1 MNGGAARQSVTENLC
16 CHLSRGLDSDVLE
29 ESPLNDE
36 EVVSRVLAGDSAL
49 FEILMRRYNQ
59 RVYRAVRAVLRTDDD
74 AEDVMQQAYLNAYRS
89 LHQFEG
95 RAQFS
100 TWLTRI
106 AVNEA
111 IARRKRDSDFMTGED
126 DVMTGIADDNAPD
139 PEQQTITAEL
149 RSLLEREVSSLP
161 DTFRTVFMLRD
172 VEGLSTVEAATSLGI
187 SEDLVKTRLH
197 RARATLRHNLCR
209 RADVTV
215 ESLFTFG
222 NARCDRV
229 VAAVMAEIA

>member
-1 MNGGAARQSVTENLC
+1 MDTLSTAAAPLREQ
-16 CHLSRGLDSDVLE
+16 LSDEDV
-29 ESPLNDE
+29 
-36 EVVSRVLAGDSAL
+36 VARILAGDSAL

-59 RVYRAVRAVLRTDDD
+59 RVYRAVRAVLRSDDE
-74 AEDVMQQAYLNAYRS
+74 AEDVMQQAYLNAYRN

-111 IARRKRDSDFMTGED
+111 LARRRRDSNFTTGED
-126 DVMTGIADDNAPD
+126 DVVIGFADDNARD
-139 PEQQTITAEL
+139 PEQQTFTSEL
-149 RSLLEREVSSLP
+149 RALLETEVAALP
-161 DTFRTVFMLRD
+161 ATFRTAFMMRD
-172 VEGLSTVEAATSLGI
+172 VEGLSTSETAAALDI

-197 RARATLRHNLCR
+197 RARAMLRDNLYR
-209 RADVTV
+209 RADVTL

-229 VAAVMAEIA
+229 VASVMEKIGSR